1 MSKVVK
7 ITNTTNNKL
16 VLCYRM
22 PSEKG
27 ERANPVLEVEVGQRA
42 LLQETAFANE
52 AMYNAFVE
60 QNQSLID
67 NGTIIIGNT
76 NAKEAQKISE
86 ANDKAEKDKITA
98 KVDKNNEVLTSAV
111 GKSNKNAKVKVAVE
125 KE

>member
-1 MSKVVK
+1 MSKIVK
-7 ITNTTNNKL
+7 ITNTTHNKL

-27 ERANPVLEVEVGQRA
+27 ERANPVLEVEIGQRA
-42 LLQETAFANE
+42 LLQEVSFANE
-52 AMYNAFVE
+52 DMYDAFVK

-67 NGTIIIGNT
+67 NGTIIIGQT

-86 ANDKAEKDKITA
+86 ANDKVEKDKISA
-98 KVDKNNEVLTSAV
+98 KVDKNNEILTSAV